1 VSVGMPVFNGGAT
14 VERAIASIRAQSMGD
29 FELIVSDNAS
39 GDDTET
45 ICRRHAAADARVQ
58 YTRQSPA
65 LSAFDNFRY
74 VLGRARAAYFMWLA
88 ADDHARPTL
97 LERAAARLDAQPE
110 AVCCVPRVLF
120 VDADGATS
128 PAAGTYPLLGSVRE
142 NLCRYLHNPI
152 DNSRFYGVFR
162 RDVLERVIPPRAY
175 YGFDWTVSAGSLL
188 SGGHAELDEVL
199 LLRDATDRTTYV
211 RLVDAYFPGALS
223 RLFPLWP
230 FTRALVFGLRAPL
243 SACIVVELIRHNIG
257 QHVAY
262 CEWKYPRYGRVAHGV
277 GAAIARMGQRVWRL
291 TGRR

>member
-1 VSVGMPVFNGGAT
+1 
-14 VERAIASIRAQSMGD
+14 MGD
-29 FELIVSDNAS
+29 VELIVSDNAS
-39 GDDTET
+39 TDDTET

-65 LSAFDNFRY
+65 LNAFDNFRY
-74 VLGRARAAYFMWLA
+74 VLGRARASYFMWLA

-120 VDADGATS
+120 VDAAGATS

-142 NLCRYLHNPI
+142 NLCRYLHNPN

-162 RDVLERVIPPRAY
+162 RRVLERVIPPRAH
-175 YGFDWTVSAGSLL
+175 YGFDWTVTAGSLL

-199 LLRDATDRTTYV
+199 LLRDATDRANYV
-211 RLVDAYFPGALS
+211 RLVDAYFSGTRT

-230 FTRALVFGLRAPL
+230 FTRALVFDLRAPL
-243 SACIVVELIRHNIG
+243 SACIVFELIRHNMG

-262 CEWKYPRYGRVAHGV
+262 CEWKYPRYGHVAHRV
-277 GAAIARMGQRVWRL
+277 GAAVERLATRAWRL
-291 TGRR
+291 IGRG